1 MTSKNGH
8 VPLPFPYGSLDR
20 GIRTAVRTLFEKS
33 RLLNPARVEAGHAL
47 TAHDEM
53 SANLYCV
60 GRTARGRT
68 GPQSR
73 LLASSSIS
81 AWVLWHAISL
91 LDRSPSRKRG
101 LTSEGHSLLLP
112 L

>member
-73 LLASSSIS
+73 LVGLPQSASGCRGT
-81 AWVLWHAISL
+81 
-91 LDRSPSRKRG
+91 RSGCSTGARAG
-101 LTSEGHSLLLP
+101 EQD
-112 L
+112 